1 MEAVREPEVI
11 RLYREDEVVE
21 LVANYLLSNKKH
33 EQERQRKQK
42 VKQIVSRQ
50 RKRQLLRELLIS
62 FLKQIIAI
70 VFIALFPW
78 VICKV
83 TGDSEYYNM
92 YLMAAPIALGMIY
105 QLIKGKLEVI
115 RQNEKITLCISG
127 RIDSWNLDVS

>member
-21 LVANYLLSNKKH
+21 LVANYLLANKKH

-42 VKQIVSRQ
+42 VRQIVTRQ
-50 RKRQLLRELLIS
+50 RKKKLLRELLIS
-62 FLKQIIAI
+62 LLKQIILI
-70 VFIALFPW
+70 VFVALLPW
-78 VICKV
+78 AICKV

-105 QLIKGKLEVI
+105 QLIKGYW
-115 RQNEKITLCISG
+115 R
-127 RIDSWNLDVS
+127 

>member
-1 MEAVREPEVI
+1 MEAVREPETI

-21 LVANYLLSNKKH
+21 LVANYLLANKKH
-33 EQERQRKQK
+33 DQERKHKQR

-50 RKRQLLRELLIS
+50 RKRQLLRKLLIS
-62 FLKQIIAI
+62 FLKQIMLI
-70 VFIALFPW
+70 VFVALFPW

-105 QLIKGKLEVI
+105 QLIKGNW
-115 RQNEKITLCISG
+115 R
-127 RIDSWNLDVS
+127 

>member
-21 LVANYLLSNKKH
+21 LVAKYLLANKKQ
-33 EQERQRKQK
+33 EQEKQHKQR
-42 VKQIVSRQ
+42 VRQIVNRQ
-50 RKRQLLRELLIS
+50 RKRQLLMELLIS
-62 FLKQIIAI
+62 FLKQIMLI
-70 VFIALFPW
+70 VFVALFPW

-83 TGDSEYYNM
+83 TGDPEYYNM
-92 YLMAAPIALGMIY
+92 YYGCADCARNDLSVNQGE
-105 QLIKGKLEVI
+105 LEVI

>member
-50 RKRQLLRELLIS
+50 RQLLRELLIS

-105 QLIKGKLEVI
+105 QLIKG
-115 RQNEKITLCISG
+115 
-127 RIDSWNLDVS
+127 SWR

>member
-1 MEAVREPEVI
+1 MSVDRQKWRSGNQPEVI

-105 QLIKGKLEVI
+105 QLIKG
-115 RQNEKITLCISG
+115 
-127 RIDSWNLDVS
+127 SWR

>member
-21 LVANYLLSNKKH
+21 LMAKYLLANKMH
-33 EQERQRKQK
+33 EQERQRKQR
-42 VKQIVSRQ
+42 VRQIVSRQ

-78 VICKV
+78 AICKV
-83 TGDSEYYNM
+83 TGDPEYYGM

-105 QLIKGKLEVI
+105 QLIKGNW
-115 RQNEKITLCISG
+115 R
-127 RIDSWNLDVS
+127 

>member
-1 MEAVREPEVI
+1 MEAVRETEVI

-21 LVANYLLSNKKH
+21 LVANYLLANKQAEK
-33 EQERQRKQK
+33 EKQRKQK

-62 FLKQIIAI
+62 FLKQIMLI
-70 VFIALFPW
+70 VFVALFPW

-83 TGDSEYYNM
+83 TGDPEYYNM

-105 QLIKGKLEVI
+105 QLIKGNW
-115 RQNEKITLCISG
+115 R
-127 RIDSWNLDVS
+127 

>member
-11 RLYREDEVVE
+11 QLYREDEVVE
-21 LVANYLLSNKKH
+21 LVTNYLLANKKH

-42 VKQIVSRQ
+42 VRQIITRQ
-50 RKRQLLRELLIS
+50 RKRLLLRELLIS
-62 FLKQIIAI
+62 FLKQIMLI
-70 VFIALFPW
+70 VFVALFPW

-105 QLIKGKLEVI
+105 QLIKGNW
-115 RQNEKITLCISG
+115 R
-127 RIDSWNLDVS
+127 

>member
-11 RLYREDEVVE
+11 RLYRDDEVVE
-21 LVANYLLSNKKH
+21 LVANYLLENKKH

-62 FLKQIIAI
+62 FLKQIMLI
-70 VFIALFPW
+70 VFVALFPW

-83 TGDSEYYNM
+83 TGDPEYYNM

-105 QLIKGKLEVI
+105 QLIKGNW
-115 RQNEKITLCISG
+115 R
-127 RIDSWNLDVS
+127 